1 VPPQSKFPDLS
12 GHAWVPIDDNN
23 TLCIFFSYHPSE
35 PLPERTRDL
44 FEEGH
49 QGRETG
55 HPSRH
60 AYVKR
65 PATVPFC
72 DYWTRFTRE
81 TAFEFDH
88 ESQLHTWFSGLPG
101 LWIQDG
107 ACQSGI
113 QPIFDR
119 TKENLG
125 SSDTGIAMTR
135 RLLLEAV
142 SAYRDRGIKPNGV
155 SNPDTFMVR
164 AVSLT
169 LPESGSWVEVGRPH
183 MQARLGVG
191 FGYAP

>member
-1 VPPQSKFPDLS
+1 VPY
-12 GHAWVPIDDNN
+12 A
-23 TLCIFFSYHPSE
+23 
-35 PLPERTRDL
+35 
-44 FEEGH
+44 
-49 QGRETG
+49 
-55 HPSRH
+55 
-60 AYVKR
+60 
-65 PATVPFC
+65 

-81 TAFEFDH
+81 SGYEFDYQ
-88 ESQLHTWFSGLPG
+88 SQVNSWFSGLPG

-113 QPIFDR
+113 TPIFDR
-119 TKENLG
+119 TKEHLG

-142 SAYRDRGIKPNGV
+142 SAYRDRNIKPSGA

-169 LPESGSWVEVGRPH
+169 LPESTSWVDFGRPH
-183 MQARLGVG
+183 MAAKLGAD